1 MVAFKILAG
10 GYDVFVAT
18 YLFNSATSS
27 LSLVSKSPTGPNP
40 SWLSLHPK
48 NPNIFAVNEASTG
61 ALQSFQITS
70 SGALSQAVDTV
81 SSGGDSPAYAAA
93 LSTGAVAVFN
103 YNSGTGRIVST
114 TSNPLKFDNSAGV
127 ISFPQPQGGA
137 SHPHMALEY
146 GSEILIPDLVGPDLF
161 AESFDSKLTFVI
173 IQGSDTIWRLAQ
185 AGSAYKVQGSIP
197 QPRGSGPRHIA
208 IANNRLFTLHELAST
223 LSVQTL
229 PAAPNATATL
239 IATASIKPP
248 NPPAGAQFAAAEI
261 LIPPTTAAFP
271 TQYIYVSNRNTG
283 VQDPRGD
290 AIAIFQHVNV
300 GTSSEG
306 LKLVNHVY
314 TGINQPRG
322 MAFGPADGRGG
333 EEFLVVAGVAGN
345 AGTKVFK
352 RTEGGKNLQ
361 LVVTNLDIPTRTAF
375 VWL

>member
-18 YLFNSATSS
+18 YIFNSTSSS
-27 LSLVSKSPTGPNP
+27 LSLASKSPTGPSP
-40 SWLSLHPK
+40 SWISLHPTNK
-48 NPNIFAVNEASTG
+48 SILYAVNEVTSG
-61 ALQSFQITS
+61 ALQSFVISPEGT
-70 SGALSQAVDTV
+70 LTPPNDTV
-81 SSGGDSPAYAAA
+81 SSGGDSPAFATA

-103 YNSGTGRIVST
+103 YNSGNGRIVPT
-114 TSNPLKFDNSAGV
+114 TSSNPTDFDNSAPV
-127 ISFPQPQGGA
+127 ISFPQPPPPNV

-146 GSEILIPDLVGPDLF
+146 GKEVLVPDLG
-161 AESFDSKLTFVI
+161 
-173 IQGSDTIWRLAQ
+173 GDTIWRLARSST
-185 AGSAYKVQGSIP
+185 SANYQIQGSIP
-197 QPRGSGPRHIA
+197 QPKGSGPRHIA

-229 PAAPNATATL
+229 PAAPNGTSTL
-239 IATASIKPP
+239 IATASIIPP
-248 NPPAGAQFAAAEI
+248 NPPAGAAFAAAEI
-261 LIPPTTAAFP
+261 LIPPTTKAFP

-306 LKLVNHVY
+306 LKLIKHVY
-314 TGINQPRG
+314 TGIDQPRG

-333 EEFLVVAGVAGN
+333 EAFLVVAGVAGS
-345 AGTKVFK
+345 AGTKIFK
-352 RTEGGKNLQ
+352 RVDGGRDLQ
-361 LVVTNLDIPTRTAF
+361 LVATNLDIPTRTTF